1 MQISE
6 NLVRRVAQY
15 LEANAKD
22 STGQELLEQL
32 RFVLEVQDALTP
44 LEGGKYLVNS
54 DRASSP
60 IQGQSTVKPQ
70 DFVRHKT
77 ILSWFGQVS
86 KIKDD
91 EATVTLEED
100 GLVVSAPVED
110 WEVVSSVSKP

>member
-22 STGQELLEQL
+22 PTGQALLEHL
-32 RFVLEVQDALTP
+32 LFALE
-44 LEGGKYLVNS
+44 VNS
-54 DRASSP
+54 DFPPIEGGRYITNSDRGSSP
-60 IQGQSTVKPQ
+60 KVQGQLNIKIR

-77 ILSWFGQVS
+77 IPGWFGQVR
-86 KIKDD
+86 KISEG

-100 GLVVSAPVED
+100 GLVVSAPVVD
-110 WEVVSSVSKP
+110 WEVISERE